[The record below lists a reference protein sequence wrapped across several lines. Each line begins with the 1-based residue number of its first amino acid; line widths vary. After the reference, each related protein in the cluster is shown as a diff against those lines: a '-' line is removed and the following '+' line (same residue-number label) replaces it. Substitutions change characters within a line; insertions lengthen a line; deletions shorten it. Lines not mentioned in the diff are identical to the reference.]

1 MNPWLEMRPK
11 KNKTRS
17 VRVSQN
23 RFAARVGVVA
33 GILLLCAAPG
43 LTRAQSSRPGAVPI
57 PHKASPAARAKRDIR
72 PTDYFAGLKFTDEQK
87 ARIDEIHRQVKLRS
101 DGVVNDQKLDADQ
114 KGAMLEGLRRME
126 NSQTFKLLTPE
137 QQKEVR
143 ERVRAQRAAE
153 QEARKKQQS
162 RRDEGMNSVDQP

>member
-11 KNKTRS
+11 KNQTRS
-17 VRVSQN
+17 VRMSQN

-43 LTRAQSSRPGAVPI
+43 LTRAQSSQPGAVPI
-57 PHKASPAARAKRDIR
+57 PHTASPAARVKRDIR
-72 PTDYFAGLKFTDEQK
+72 PTDYFAGLKFTDEQQ
-87 ARIDEIHRQVKLRS
+87 ANIDEIHRQMKLRT
-101 DGVVNDQKLDADQ
+101 DAVVSDQKLDADK

-126 NSQTFKLLTPE
+126 NGQVFKLLTPQ

-143 ERVRAQRAAE
+143 ERVRAQHAAE
-153 QEARKKQQS
+153 QAAKSKPQS
-162 RRDEGMNSVDQP
+162 PPK